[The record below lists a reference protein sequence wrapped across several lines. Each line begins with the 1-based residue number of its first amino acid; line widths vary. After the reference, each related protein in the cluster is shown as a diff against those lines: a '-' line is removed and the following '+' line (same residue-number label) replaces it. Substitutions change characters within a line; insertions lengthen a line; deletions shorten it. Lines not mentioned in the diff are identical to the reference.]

1 MALAA
6 ARRDY
11 DRDRRRR
18 FAAAYRRDIRVL
30 LAWTFP
36 ASREAVTMAEIQPAN
51 PAITR
56 ALCRRLY
63 RDLLDARA
71 LPRFFRR
78 RAIRIDTLRDLFA
91 GECRRYA
98 NQRAGAN
105 AQAAMNDF
113 INSLAAE

>member
-6 ARRDY
+6 AHRDY
-11 DRDRRRR
+11 DRARRRR
-18 FAAAYRRDIRVL
+18 FAATYRRDIRVL

-78 RAIRIDTLRDLFA
+78 RAIHQLHKRQRLKRSILICNSMFLLIMKEEILF
-91 GECRRYA
+91 
-98 NQRAGAN
+98 
-105 AQAAMNDF
+105 
-113 INSLAAE
+113 ITV